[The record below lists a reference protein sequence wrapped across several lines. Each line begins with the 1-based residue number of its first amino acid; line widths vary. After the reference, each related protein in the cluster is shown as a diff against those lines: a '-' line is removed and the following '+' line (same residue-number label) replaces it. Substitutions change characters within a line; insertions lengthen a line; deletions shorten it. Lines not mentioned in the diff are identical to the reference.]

1 MDFPHIFARYLT
13 GFRETWEQNS
23 TGRHVTAV
31 LLNVIV
37 HSTDVTVVRTFEV
50 GTLTTCSRN
59 FMGEKKNIINI
70 YSLFDSYAMLRG
82 VRRRPMVTTLLS
94 QYTDT

>member
-23 TGRHVTAV
+23 AGHHVTLV

-37 HSTDVTVVRTFEV
+37 HSTDVTIVRSSEV
-50 GTLTTCSRN
+50 GTFTACSRN
-59 FMGEKKNIINI
+59 FMGKI
-70 YSLFDSYAMLRG
+70 YY
-82 VRRRPMVTTLLS
+82 
-94 QYTDT
+94 